1 MRYVSAIIGLALI
14 GLVLMFIVT
23 PIETVKRLGA
33 PLLVLPSTIGLYH
46 TPAPEEIQTI
56 IMHQGRPRININT
69 PGPYVLYTD
78 EQTMLQRANMF
89 DDAQRS
95 WLTLRSLS
103 DQHEINGINITRG
116 VLPYDSA
123 FISGR
128 PIVRFEIDQPGTYE
142 MIYAR
147 QSGTVYFLPD
157 PTKAQEN
164 RVVLAM
170 LGQLVLLALII
181 GLILLPRIRRRMAQ
195 RREFDARLAEKR
207 AQSEDFWKKR

>member
-1 MRYVSAIIGLALI
+1 MRYVSGIIGLALI

-23 PIETVKRLGA
+23 PIETVKRVGA
-33 PLLVLPSTIGLYH
+33 PLLVLPSAVGLYH
-46 TPAPEEIQTI
+46 TPVPDEVQTI
-56 IMHQGRPRININT
+56 VMHQGLPRVNINT

-78 EQTMLQRANMF
+78 EQTILQRANMF
-89 DDAQRS
+89 DDVQRS

-116 VLPYDSA
+116 AMPYDSA
-123 FISGR
+123 AISGR

-142 MIYAR
+142 MVYAR
-147 QSGTVYFLPD
+147 QSGTVMFLPD
-157 PTKAQEN
+157 PTQAQES

-170 LGQLVLLALII
+170 LGQLVLLAIII
-181 GLILLPRIRRRMAQ
+181 GLALLPRIRRRMAQ

-207 AQSEDFWKKR
+207 AQTEEFWKKR